1 MQKFNHGGREDKW
14 LVHVAALLAS
24 SVFVWK
30 DVLKYDSGRKDG
42 FRGNVLGL
50 RRRNRHLVHVTR
62 R

>member
-1 MQKFNHGGREDKW
+1 MQKFNHGGREDTG
-14 LVHVAALLAS
+14 LVHVAALLAA

-50 RRRNRHLVHVTR
+50 RSRNRSVVHDTR
-62 R
+62 Q